1 MIQKE
6 NAAEA
11 KLLAMA
17 KKEVA
22 DDLYSPYLVR
32 KRTRIFDEDT
42 DDAIKEAVMCAKK
55 RPCKDTGL
63 PPRTPLRQSNRIL
76 RFSYKQFQR
85 ITNNAASCTPA

>member
-1 MIQKE
+1 MK
-6 NAAEA
+6 AF
-11 KLLAMA
+11 LPVG
-17 KKEVA
+17 EV
-22 DDLYSPYLVR
+22 LPLVGSELPEQRERELLVR